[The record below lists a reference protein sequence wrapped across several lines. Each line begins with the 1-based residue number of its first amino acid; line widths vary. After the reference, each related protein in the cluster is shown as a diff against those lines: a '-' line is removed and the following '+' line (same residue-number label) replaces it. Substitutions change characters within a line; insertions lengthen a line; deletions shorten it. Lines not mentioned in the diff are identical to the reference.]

1 MSNFYIYSLKI
12 KEKAT
17 EHKSVSVLFCH
28 GTSIDHKKL
37 EQEIK
42 EFYEVHT
49 QTDYFLVIGGEY
61 LKEDLTDIFITKAE
75 ETFRFIPKAQKEH
88 LQKHLFLLT
97 FNSKGF
103 LKEINNKNSL
113 TNFYSEIVNVGL
125 KKIFIE
131 RGGLIEAPE
140 THHFVFP
147 SGKHCNK
154 FLRTGN
160 TLLYSSEIYFI
171 AFNILK
177 FFDEEH
183 ITQIYCDTSSINTLA
198 FSLIEL
204 KQRFNSNVK
213 FIPIES
219 FSSYEAFEKQTLKY
233 RDNSLILVSSS
244 TSCNIIER
252 LLKSINTI
260 KRESIIILF
269 YLGSK
274 TVYNENKSQIVC
286 NLTKFEN
293 DLFGIEE
300 YKTHSETDCYLCRGG
315 SLPVKVVGDVFLLE
329 KPKVNLITFNKK
341 DAPSYLSDFV
351 EEFITDDEGKNVLKC
366 HYKESSNP
374 DEQYDIY
381 FDMDFVFE
389 KIEINNHHFNKFKEK
404 FWHVTNTF
412 VPANTKFI
420 IPLPD
425 KSSKLFAQKI
435 LNKIKDNYKDEQLP
449 KIISQSEIDTIP
461 KEESGAILVVGSTV
475 VLGRNLLYIS
485 RALRDYEKC
494 SISYIVGIARTI
506 NEDYLGFLKK
516 NLGQG
521 KYGVDTFPFI
531 PLYTIYCEND
541 FKESTWLHEL
551 AFNRSFKD
559 YLENDFEKYV
569 SAINF
574 IKSRIAYLE
583 QNENNGLA
591 DSIFLPKP
599 NLTEQLSLRK
609 NFAFFNFNG
618 YVGKVSQGDV
628 YFTISTI
635 VNKLRHEEN
644 MKHSLRQSEYVR
656 NLIDPSNFERF
667 NDGVIQAAILRAANL
682 RELSYNIDEQV
693 SLKMKLIIDNLIENM
708 TDDNSEALLE
718 FVYAIV
724 SKKLKIS
731 GSHRDSLF
739 AKLRILGN
747 KTIEAYLDFYEFRH
761 KQQDS

>member
-12 KEKAT
+12 KEKVT

-28 GTSIDHKKL
+28 GTTIDNRKL

-42 EFYEVHT
+42 EFYETHM

-61 LKEDLTDIFITKAE
+61 LQNEIREIFINQSET
-75 ETFRFIPKAQKEH
+75 TFRFIPKAQKEH
-88 LQKHLFLLT
+88 LQKQLFLLI

-113 TNFYSEIVNVGL
+113 SNFYSEIVNVGL
-125 KKIFIE
+125 KKIFIN

-140 THHFVFP
+140 SHHFVFP
-147 SGKHCNK
+147 SGKHCSK

-160 TLLYSSEIYFI
+160 ILLYSSEIYFI
-171 AFNILK
+171 AFNLLK
-177 FFDEEH
+177 FFDEEN

-204 KQRFNSNVK
+204 KQRFNSKVK

-233 RDNSLILVSSS
+233 GENSLILVSSS
-244 TSCNIIER
+244 TSCNIVDR

-260 KRESIIILF
+260 KRENIIILF
-269 YLGSK
+269 YLGNKS
-274 TVYNENKSQIVC
+274 VFNENRSQIVC
-286 NLTKFEN
+286 NLTKLEN
-293 DLFGIEE
+293 DLLGVEE
-300 YKTHSETDCYLCRGG
+300 YKTHSEIDCHLCKNG
-315 SLPVKVVGDVFLLE
+315 SMPVKVIGDVFLLE
-329 KPKVNLITFNKK
+329 KPKVNLITFIKK

-351 EEFITDDEGKNVLKC
+351 EEFITNDEGNNILKC

-381 FDMDFVFE
+381 FDMDLVFE
-389 KIEINNHHFNKFKEK
+389 KIEVDNHHFIKFKEK
-404 FWHVTNTF
+404 FRHVTNTF
-412 VPANTKFI
+412 VPANTKYI

-425 KSSKLFAQKI
+425 KSSKLFATKI
-435 LNKIKDNYKDEQLP
+435 LDKMRVKFKDEQLP
-449 KIISQSEIDTIP
+449 EIILQNEIDKKIS
-461 KEESGAILVVGSTV
+461 KDEKGSVLVVGSTV

-485 RALRDYEKC
+485 RALRDYENC
-494 SISYIVGIARTI
+494 SISYIIGIARTI

-521 KYGVDTFPFI
+521 KYGTDTYPFI
-531 PLYTIYCEND
+531 PLYTIFCEND

-551 AFNRSFKD
+551 SFNRSFKD
-559 YLENDFEKYV
+559 FLENNFDKY
-569 SAINF
+569 SNAINF
-574 IKSRIAYLE
+574 INLRIEYLE
-583 QNENNGLA
+583 QKGENGMATSL
-591 DSIFLPKP
+591 FLPLP
-599 NLTEQLSLRK
+599 NLTEELKLRK
-609 NFAFFNFNG
+609 NFAFFNFDN

-628 YFTISTI
+628 YFTISSI
-635 VNKLRHEEN
+635 INKLRHEEN

-667 NDGVIQAAILRAANL
+667 NDGIIQASILRAANL
-682 RELSYNIDEQV
+682 RELSYNIDDHV
-693 SLKMKLIIDNLIENM
+693 SLKMKLIIDNILDNVNDE
-708 TDDNSEALLE
+708 NSEALLE

-724 SKKLKIS
+724 SKKLKMIN
-731 GSHRDSLF
+731 SHRDSIFL
-739 AKLRILGN
+739 KLYSLNNNII
-747 KTIEAYLDFYEFRH
+747 TAYLDFFEFRNT
-761 KQQDS
+761 Q